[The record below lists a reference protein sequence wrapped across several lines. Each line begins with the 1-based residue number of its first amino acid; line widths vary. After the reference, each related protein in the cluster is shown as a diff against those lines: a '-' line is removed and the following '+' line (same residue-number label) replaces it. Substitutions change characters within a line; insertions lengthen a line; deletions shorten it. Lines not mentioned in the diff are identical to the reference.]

1 MRAGYRLLLYV
12 APILIFVTLVT
23 LFRFWPP
30 AIISIAAVSIGAL
43 MMAVLLAIVRRRRD
57 APPVAAVPGG
67 LERTADTPRDQP
79 VIPAELPPP
88 GLLVGRDD
96 TLAELRAH
104 LSTPAEEGTG
114 PRLIVLYGDR
124 GVGKTALAINLAHQV
139 AEDYPDGQLLF
150 RFDRADVTTPEERL
164 GVFVWAL
171 KGPKERMPD
180 PADLQRW
187 YRERTQ
193 RRRVLVI
200 LDNVETVEQ
209 IQPLLP
215 AGPDCLAVVTATDE
229 LTPLREP
236 FPHLRS
242 VPVAPL
248 TPPDATRLL
257 RELIGVERISEED
270 SPQAARIVVA
280 SGGYPVALSIAGA
293 VLASRRNWT
302 LEVAVRRM
310 DEAAAASP
318 GGTGVPFSGILDLAY
333 ALLTRTEQNALLLLG
348 LADTHQVQPWL
359 LAALLRGQHPEE
371 ASSPGLAARLLDRL
385 ALARFAERQ
394 VEDDSGVS
402 TYTLPW
408 YAQAYAT
415 GRLRAEPPPLPVD
428 LQQRIRGELRN
439 ERDRRAARDVE
450 RQLRQTVYQ
459 QLDEG
464 RINQALESA
473 RELLAWSRDDDVR
486 RADALVGRATAGAG
500 TPGGTPAAGGTTA
513 PAGAGATTSL
523 TGVTAPARVRESLA
537 LVALGEVVAE
547 FGWIDAAAAYAREAR
562 NLSGDSPLVRA
573 RALRL
578 SGSLRLGQRQIP
590 EAETE
595 LDEALD
601 AVGRTGD
608 EGEHIR
614 VLREQIV
621 LQALRGDPAR
631 GRRFAKIAESMT
643 ASGSGAARRER
654 PGILLAHGVVEQ
666 MCGDPDR
673 ARELFT
679 EAEKLTADPAAH
691 QELRCCW
698 IRLQHARLLLQE
710 EKYDQSREFAVTAL
724 SGFTKVE
731 HRYGAGH
738 ARLELGRAYLAEENL
753 ERAVPLLEESH
764 GTFRR
769 CGDRWIMTDAAT
781 ALAQAYHLADRVQE
795 ATALLRAARQ
805 TYTRVGD
812 AYGQWLA
819 GRLLWEVESDLRDEP
834 TEPVEPA
841 GGPPGPHPGR
851 IRRAGATTVAT
862 R

>member
-12 APILIFVTLVT
+12 APFLIFVTLVT

-30 AIISIAAVSIGAL
+30 AIISIAAVVIGAL
-43 MMAVLLAIVRRRRD
+43 LMTVLLAIVRRRRD
-57 APPVAAVPGG
+57 APPPVAAVPGG
-67 LERTADTPRDQP
+67 LERTADRPRDQP

-96 TLAELRAH
+96 TLTELRTH
-104 LSTPAEEGTG
+104 LAAPAEERTG
-114 PRLIVLYGDR
+114 PRLIVLYGAR
-124 GVGKTALAINLAHQV
+124 GVGKTALAVNLAHQV

-150 RFDRADVTTPEERL
+150 RFDRAGVTTPEDRL
-164 GVFVWAL
+164 RVFVWAL
-171 KGPKERMPD
+171 KGPKEDMPD
-180 PADLQRW
+180 PADLQSW
-187 YRERTQ
+187 YHDRTQ

-200 LDNVETVEQ
+200 LDNVETVDQ
-209 IQPLLP
+209 VRPLLP
-215 AGPDCLAVVTATDE
+215 AGPGCLALVTATDE
-229 LTPLREP
+229 LTPLRES

-248 TPPDATRLL
+248 IPPDATRLL
-257 RELIGVERISEED
+257 RELIGVDRISDED
-270 SPQAARIVVA
+270 SPQAARIVAA

-310 DEAAAASP
+310 DEAAAVSADD
-318 GGTGVPFSGILDLAY
+318 TGVPFSGILDLAY

-348 LADTHQVQPWL
+348 LADTDQVQPWL
-359 LAALLRGQHPEE
+359 LAALLRGQRPDEV
-371 ASSPGLAARLLDRL
+371 SSAGLAARLLDRL

-415 GRLRAEPPPLPVD
+415 GRLRAERPPLSPE
-428 LQQRIRGELRN
+428 LQQRIRDELRY

-486 RADALVGRATAGAG
+486 RADGLGRTAPTGAG
-500 TPGGTPAAGGTTA
+500 TSTGPTG
-513 PAGAGATTSL
+513 GAT
-523 TGVTAPARVRESLA
+523 PARVRESLA

-562 NLSGDSPLVRA
+562 NLCDDSPLVTA

-590 EAETE
+590 KAEKELAGALEAVRDTE
-595 LDEALD
+595 D
-601 AVGRTGD
+601 R
-608 EGEHIR
+608 GEHIR

-621 LQALRGDPAR
+621 LQALRGDLLL
-631 GRRFAKIAESMT
+631 GRQFAELAESMT
-643 ASGSGAARRER
+643 ASEDGTARRER

-666 MCGDPDR
+666 LCGDPER
-673 ARELFT
+673 ARDLFV
-679 EAEKLTADPAAH
+679 EAEQLTADPGAH

-781 ALAQAYHLADRVQE
+781 SLAQAYHLAGRVQE
-795 ATALLRAARQ
+795 ATALLKAARQ

-812 AYGQWLA
+812 THGRALA
-819 GRLLWEVESDLRDEP
+819 ARLLWEVESDLRDEP
-834 TEPVEPA
+834 AEAAEPA
-841 GGPPGPHPGR
+841 GGPPGPHAAR
-851 IRRAGATTVAT
+851 TRRATTVIT